1 MPITKAQ
8 MCYFRDPFNMNGF
21 FLWQTAGQEETM
33 KAVITVVG
41 KDRKGIIAK
50 VATVLA
56 ESGANIDDISQTI
69 MHGIFTMVMLVDLG
83 SLDVSFGELQGSL
96 QACALELGME
106 IRMQREEV
114 FTAMHQ
120 V

>member
-1 MPITKAQ
+1 
-8 MCYFRDPFNMNGF
+8 
-21 FLWQTAGQEETM
+21 M

-56 ESGANIDDISQTI
+56 EAGANIDDISQTI

-83 SLDVSFGELQGSL
+83 SLDVSFGDLQESL
-96 QACALELGME
+96 QVCALELGME